1 MSYLNDNDEFTLGAE
16 PEYID
21 IDGTIEAI
29 REAWKCAP
37 NSTLSELLDEVTP
50 MPFCELTNDE
60 LIQSLN
66 EYILQNHQG

>member
-21 IDGTIEAI
+21 VDATIEAL

-37 NSTLSELLDEVTP
+37 NCTLSELLDEVTP

-66 EYILQNHQG
+66 EYILQNHQN

>member
-1 MSYLNDNDEFTLGAE
+1 MSYLDEDDGFTLGSE

-21 IDGTIEAI
+21 VDATIEAL

-37 NSTLSELLDEVTP
+37 SYPLSQLLDEVTQ

-66 EYILQNHQG
+66 EYILQNNQN